1 MGFLYLALLTDKM
14 SRKIVGYHCGD
25 TLEAEGCL
33 QALDQ
38 ALADLPPG
46 AHPIHHSDKGTQ
58 YCCHQYVQRL
68 AARGL
73 SVSMTETN
81 HCAEN
86 ALAERVN
93 GILKSEYTLGTTFR
107 CKKSARLAVN
117 QAVHLYNHRRPHT
130 ALKMR
135 FPAEVHAHA
144 E

>member
-1 MGFLYLALLTDKM
+1 MLAYVFWHVAAPELDA
-14 SRKIVGYHCGD
+14 
-25 TLEAEGCL
+25 AE
-33 QALDQ
+33 
-38 ALADLPPG
+38 
-46 AHPIHHSDKGTQ
+46 
-58 YCCHQYVQRL
+58 YEERL
-68 AARGL
+68 AESGS

-93 GILKSEYTLGTTFR
+93 GILKSEYSLGTTFR
-107 CKKSARLAVN
+107 CKPSARRAVS